1 MMNPITYYTG
11 VVTFTVAA
19 SVLALYYGAGILM
32 WILYWMVNLV

>member
-32 WILYWMVNLV
+32 WALYWMANLI